1 MNLSEFRN
9 RLKQLK
15 AYKAELER
23 RLRKSPMRSEDNDF
37 WQFGCDKAEFPDWNI
52 DTFMD
57 KYQKLKDYGKS
68 DAAATLWEY
77 FIKKYP
83 SWAKC
88 MTK

>member
-1 MNLSEFRN
+1 M
-9 RLKQLK
+9 
-15 AYKAELER
+15 
-23 RLRKSPMRSEDNDF
+23 
-37 WQFGCDKAEFPDWNI
+37 
-52 DTFMD
+52 DTFAA